1 MVRMDKVYA
10 KGNEDEHWLR
20 REGMKPFPIG
30 YLLSLDM
37 EIIRKLCFDTKWPVF
52 FKCDIS
58 NDENY

>member
-20 REGMKPFPIG
+20 QKGTKPFPIG

-37 EIIRKLCFDTKWPVF
+37 EIIRKLCFDT
-52 FKCDIS
+52 
-58 NDENY
+58 N